1 VVVAEAVKDS
11 IAATNGR
18 AFEFSFAGRRHF
30 KGIEGE
36 VPVHRVRR
44 SEPESG

>member
-1 VVVAEAVKDS
+1 VVVDQSVKDS
-11 IAATNGR
+11 IAQSNGR
-18 AFEFSFAGRRHF
+18 PFDFSFAGKRRF

-44 SEPESG
+44 ADGSE